1 MVEYKEP
8 TFNYSISKTMIKQF
22 FYIFLA
28 LLFMGCVN
36 SRNVEYLKNSDTFV
50 ADTTQAPYE
59 MTIKP
64 KDVLEIYFFN
74 PNNPNSIKE
83 LNVIE
88 RTPVTPG
95 QSTANNTGTLYQY
108 VVDNQGNIPMPVI
121 GDINLLGLSKEQAE
135 KKIHDAFRPYF
146 STEDIMVTVNM
157 CNFVVSVAGEVNN
170 PNVFTIYNSKVNI
183 FEALAMAGD
192 ITITGKR
199 DNVMLIRTE
208 SDGTKSVHTLD
219 LTDANI
225 INSPY
230 YNLQQRDLLYVE
242 PTDIRKQDSKV
253 GTMTQVVVSGV
264 SIAVSIGSLLYRILS
279 N

>member
-74 PNNPNSIKE
+74 PDNPNSIKE

-192 ITITGKR
+192 IMITGKR

-264 SIAVSIGSLLYRILS
+264 SIAVSIGSLLYSILS

>member
-1 MVEYKEP
+1 
-8 TFNYSISKTMIKQF
+8 MIKHF

-74 PNNPNSIKE
+74 PDNPNSIEE

-88 RTPVTPG
+88 RKPVTPG

-157 CNFVVSVAGEVNN
+157 CNFVVSVAGEVQN

-192 ITITGKR
+192 IMITGKR

-253 GTMTQVVVSGV
+253 GTMTNVVVSGV

>member
-1 MVEYKEP
+1 
-8 TFNYSISKTMIKQF
+8 
-22 FYIFLA
+22 
-28 LLFMGCVN
+28 MGCVN

-74 PNNPNSIKE
+74 PDNPNSIKE
-83 LNVIE
+83 LNMIE

-157 CNFVVSVAGEVNN
+157 RNFVVSVAGEVQN
-170 PNVFTIYNSKVNI
+170 PNVFTIYNSRVNI

-192 ITITGKR
+192 IMITGKR

-208 SDGTKSVHTLD
+208 SDGTKSVHILD

>member
-1 MVEYKEP
+1 
-8 TFNYSISKTMIKQF
+8 MIKHF

-74 PNNPNSIKE
+74 PNDPDSITQ

-88 RTPVTPG
+88 ITPVTPG
-95 QSTANNTGTLYQY
+95 KSVAYNTGTFYQY

-192 ITITGKR
+192 IMITGKR

-253 GTMTQVVVSGV
+253 GTMTNVVVSGV
-264 SIAVSIGSLLYRILS
+264 SIAVSIGSLLYSILS

>member
-1 MVEYKEP
+1 
-8 TFNYSISKTMIKQF
+8 
-22 FYIFLA
+22 
-28 LLFMGCVN
+28 MGCVN

-74 PNNPNSIKE
+74 PNDPDSITQ

-88 RTPVTPG
+88 RTSVTPG
-95 QSTANNTGTLYQY
+95 KSVAYNTGTLYQY

-157 CNFVVSVAGEVNN
+157 RNFVVSVAGEVNN

-192 ITITGKR
+192 IMITGKR

-208 SDGTKSVHTLD
+208 SDGTKSVDTLD

-253 GTMTQVVVSGV
+253 GSMTNVVVSGV
-264 SIAVSIGSLLYRILS
+264 SIAVSIGSLLYSILS